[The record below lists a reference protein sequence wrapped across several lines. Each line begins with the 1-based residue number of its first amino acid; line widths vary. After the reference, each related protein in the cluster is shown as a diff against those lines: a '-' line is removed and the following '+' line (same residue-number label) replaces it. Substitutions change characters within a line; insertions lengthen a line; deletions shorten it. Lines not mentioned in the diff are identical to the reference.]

1 MRSRD
6 NGRQRFGFLA
16 PRTCPFCQR
25 APAASCRGT
34 KQARRAEREAKRR
47 IVWFFPLSQLV
58 SLLER
63 FGFSVMC
70 QMIAMFLTTGQTT
83 LTGKSLGGSGDV
95 PLQKSLLEGRQ
106 AGTEAGRQAGTRQA
120 GLYKA

>member
-6 NGRQRFGFLA
+6 NGRQRFGFLG

-25 APAASCRGT
+25 APAAPCRGT
-34 KQARRAEREAKRR
+34 KQARRAEREAMRR
-47 IVWFFPLSQLV
+47 IVW
-58 SLLER
+58 
-63 FGFSVMC
+63 GFSLSLSWSTCWKDFSLVLWC
-70 QMIAMFLTTGQTT
+70 QMIGLFVTTGRTT

-95 PLQKSLLEGRQ
+95 PLHKSLLEGRQ
-106 AGTEAGRQAGTRQA
+106 TGRQADTRQA